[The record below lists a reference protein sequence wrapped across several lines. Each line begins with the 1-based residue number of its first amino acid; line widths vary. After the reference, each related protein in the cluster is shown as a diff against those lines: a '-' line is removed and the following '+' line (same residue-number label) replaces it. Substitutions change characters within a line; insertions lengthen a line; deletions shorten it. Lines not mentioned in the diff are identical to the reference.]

1 MFVRAARIS
10 HESQT
15 TKFSVHVIL
24 VAVARSS
31 SGDDAIPCILPVL
44 WMTSCVPTTD
54 QAKATQVTRRGQHPF
69 DKHSQTDLS
78 LDRWR
83 SLMSTIVLC
92 S

>member
-31 SGDDAIPCILPVL
+31 SGDDAIPCIGPP
-44 WMTSCVPTTD
+44 TSGFVDDVMC
-54 QAKATQVTRRGQHPF
+54 AN
-69 DKHSQTDLS
+69 
-78 LDRWR
+78 DRLGKGDASR
-83 SLMSTIVLC
+83 ASTK
-92 S
+92 